1 MQPKCSQVCK
11 FVKEFR
17 SDLLGVRTAGIEVSC
32 KLVQIS
38 AHPAALGKQGGNGG
52 QSFFATTG
60 NDDCFL
66 DLNVVDGAADKS
78 GEGEMKEFCCALEF
92 HLFSFRHSELD
103 DVRFVVR
110 RVVVLRIAR
119 NRLNIRFGHCTS
131 CLFDNSS
138 AKLCKHDTPL
148 LFAPSGANY
157 EQGLG
162 WDRVCEAQRSNES
175 PSGAFKR
182 QRGLRQQ
189 MEGRC
194 PDKRYPNK
202 ITWKTRKSL
211 RSEVPDGQEIFKN

>member
-1 MQPKCSQVCK
+1 M
-11 FVKEFR
+11 
-17 SDLLGVRTAGIEVSC
+17 
-32 KLVQIS
+32 
-38 AHPAALGKQGGNGG
+38 
-52 QSFFATTG
+52 
-60 NDDCFL
+60 
-66 DLNVVDGAADKS
+66 
-78 GEGEMKEFCCALEF
+78 
-92 HLFSFRHSELD
+92 
-103 DVRFVVR
+103 RFVVR
-110 RVVVLRIAR
+110 RVVVLGIAR
-119 NRLNIRFGHCTS
+119 GRLNIRFGHCTS

-138 AKLCKHDTPL
+138 VKLCKARHAVPFVSQSTND
-148 LFAPSGANY
+148 

-175 PSGAFKR
+175 PGGAFKR